1 MPPRDPRLPARIRR
15 IDSIRASPTLTLNDE
30 SSFHICVLSA
40 SFLTV
45 TRRGEDRHVLTLTFC
60 IYNVGHLTEE
70 GDAHHL
76 AHLATSLPQ
85 WLAQRIKERIRLGGR
100 AQPGRRVAQP
110 HAHVGLTEHIGDD
123 R

>member
-1 MPPRDPRLPARIRR
+1 MNDRSELRLPGTFRQ
-15 IDSIRASPTLTLNDE
+15 ASNYLAT
-30 SSFHICVLSA
+30 
-40 SFLTV
+40 
-45 TRRGEDRHVLTLTFC
+45 TRTFWLVKRGGEDRHVLTGTPTLYVCNTS
-60 IYNVGHLTEE
+60 GHLVRIVP
-70 GDAHHL
+70 GYRYMRGRCL
-76 AHLATSLPQ
+76 ANLASSLPR